1 MPTKPRRYP
10 KNIPNL
16 QFQIIKEIALSGH
29 LSNMKLK
36 ERLEV
41 THPVISGA
49 IKVLMDR
56 KLAEISYTD
65 STEHKGGK
73 PEK

>member
-10 KNIPNL
+10 KHIPNL

-29 LSNMKLK
+29 LSNRKLK

-41 THPVISGA
+41 THPVISEA
-49 IKVLMDR
+49 IKVVDG
-56 KLAEISYTD
+56 SQT
-65 STEHKGGK
+65 GGDFLY
-73 PEK
+73 